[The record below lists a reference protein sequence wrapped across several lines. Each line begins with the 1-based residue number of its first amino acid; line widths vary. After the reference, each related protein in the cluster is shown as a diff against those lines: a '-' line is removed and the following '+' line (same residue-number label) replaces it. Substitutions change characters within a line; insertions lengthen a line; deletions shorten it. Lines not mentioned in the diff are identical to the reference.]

1 MKKISI
7 TLIILAS
14 LAILATAC
22 APTAPA
28 EPTSLPSEEIIE
40 PVGLP
45 NPASQN
51 CLDQGGTLTMMEH
64 GDGGQ
69 YGVCFF
75 EDNRQCE
82 EWALFRGECPVGGV
96 KVTGYATEAAV
107 YCAIT
112 GGTYTISGTDA
123 AGVEQG
129 TCTLPDETLC
139 DVWEYFN
146 GVCPA
151 IE

>member
-1 MKKISI
+1 MKNKLI
-7 TLIILAS
+7 TLIILFS
-14 LAILATAC
+14 LALLATAC
-22 APTAPA
+22 APTT
-28 EPTSLPSEEIIE
+28 PTEIIE

-51 CLDQGGTLTMMEH
+51 CLDQGGDLIILER

-75 EDNRQCE
+75 EDNQQCE
-82 EWALFRGECPVGGV
+82 EWALMRGDCPVGGI

-129 TCTLPDETLC
+129 TCTLPDGDHLRC
-139 DVWEYFN
+139 V
-146 GVCPA
+146 GVLQRRLPGN
-151 IE
+151 

>member
-1 MKKISI
+1 MKIKMIP
-7 TLIILAS
+7 LIILTGIAL
-14 LAILATAC
+14 LAAAC
-22 APTAPA
+22 ASTTPT
-28 EPTSLPSEEIIE
+28 PTEVIE

-51 CLDQGGTLTMMEH
+51 CLDQGGDLVMMQR

-82 EWALFRGECPVGGV
+82 EWALMRGDCPLGGL
-96 KVTGYATEAAV
+96 KVTGYITEAAV

-112 GGTYTISGTDA
+112 GGTYTITGTDA

-129 TCTLPDETLC
+129 TCTLPDGTTTC
-139 DVWEYFN
+139 DVWEYYN
-146 GVCPA
+146 GLCPA
-151 IE
+151 TE

>member
-1 MKKISI
+1 MKIKMIP
-7 TLIILAS
+7 LIILTGIAL
-14 LAILATAC
+14 LAAAC
-22 APTAPA
+22 ASTTPSPTDV
-28 EPTSLPSEEIIE
+28 IE

-51 CLDQGGTLTMMEH
+51 CLNQDGTLTIMER

-82 EWALFRGECPVGGV
+82 EWALMRGDCPVGGL
-96 KVTGYATEAAV
+96 KIAGYITEAAV

-112 GGTYTISGTDA
+112 GGTYTITGTDA

-129 TCTLPDETLC
+129 TCTLPDQTTC
-139 DVWEYFN
+139 DVWGYYN
-146 GVCPA
+146 GKCPA
-151 IE
+151 FE

>member
-14 LAILATAC
+14 LAILVAAC
-22 APTAPA
+22 APTTPEEPTIPPA
-28 EPTSLPSEEIIE
+28 EAIE

-51 CLDQGGTLTMMEH
+51 CLDQGGTLTIMER

-82 EWALFRGECPVGGV
+82 EWAMFRGECPVGGIN
-96 KVTGYATEAAV
+96 VTGYATEAAV

-112 GGTYTISGTDA
+112 GGTYTITGTDA

>member
-1 MKKISI
+1 MKNINK

-22 APTAPA
+22 APTT
-28 EPTSLPSEEIIE
+28 PTEIIE

-51 CLDQGGTLTMMEH
+51 CLDQGGTLTILER

-82 EWALFRGECPVGGV
+82 EWALMRGDCPVGGI
-96 KVTGYATEAAV
+96 KVTGYITDAAV

-123 AGVEQG
+123 AGIEQG
-129 TCTLPDETLC
+129 TCTLPDGTTTC
-139 DVWEYFN
+139 DVWEYYN
-146 GVCPA
+146 GICPA

>member
-1 MKKISI
+1 MKTTSF

-22 APTAPA
+22 APTT
-28 EPTSLPSEEIIE
+28 PTEIIE

-51 CLDQGGTLTMMEH
+51 CLDQGGTLTILER

-82 EWALFRGECPVGGV
+82 EWALMRGDCPVGGI
-96 KVTGYATEAAV
+96 KVTGYITDAAV

-123 AGVEQG
+123 AGIEQG
-129 TCTLPDETLC
+129 TCTLPDGTTTC
-139 DVWEYFN
+139 DVWEYYN
-146 GVCPA
+146 GICPA

>member
-1 MKKISI
+1 MKHKMA
-7 TLIILAS
+7 TLIILTGIALLS
-14 LAILATAC
+14 AAC
-22 APTAPA
+22 ASTTPT
-28 EPTSLPSEEIIE
+28 PTEIIE

-51 CLDQGGTLTMMEH
+51 CLDQGGDLTIMAR

-82 EWALFRGECPVGGV
+82 EWALMRGDCPAGGL
-96 KVTGYATEAAV
+96 KVTGYITDAAV

-112 GGTYTISGTDA
+112 GGTYTITGTDA

-129 TCTLPDETLC
+129 TCTLPDETTC
-139 DVWEYFN
+139 DVWEYYN
-146 GVCPA
+146 GICPVS
-151 IE
+151 E

>member
-1 MKKISI
+1 MKNKRI
-7 TLIILAS
+7 TLIILTA
-14 LAILATAC
+14 LAILAAAC
-22 APTAPA
+22 GSAPTETPTLPPA
-28 EPTSLPSEEIIE
+28 EVIE

-51 CLDQGGTLTMMEH
+51 CLDQGGDLIIMER

-69 YGVCFF
+69 YGVCLF

-82 EWALFRGECPVGGV
+82 EWALMNGDCPVGGL
-96 KVTGYATEAAV
+96 KVTGYITDAAV

-112 GGTYTISGTDA
+112 GGTYEITGTDA

-129 TCTLPDETLC
+129 TCTLPDATTC
-139 DVWEYFN
+139 DVWEYYN
-146 GVCPA
+146 GTCPV